1 MPRRPRRVDAI
12 LDGRP
17 YADLAALKAAADLP
31 LSSDEI
37 RQAMAAH
44 PRIGEKPASGWAR
57 GEQSGVDNADAFAA
71 ANAEYE
77 AKFGHVYLV
86 CASGRSGEEL
96 LKISDPGW
104 TTIRD
109 RTGRRRAGTPQDR
122 RTPTRESGDRVSLVT
137 THVLDTAAGRPA
149 QGIAVR
155 FETAE
160 GKPIADGRTDDDG
173 PSATSAPK
181 PWRPAATGW
190 SSTPAPTS
198 ARTRSSRRSR

>member
-1 MPRRPRRVDAI
+1 MLLSEFNTADDVRPLLTACLAVPRWVDAI

-96 LKISDPGW
+96 LKILRSRLGNDPA
-104 TTIRD
+104 T
-109 RTGRRRAGTPQDR
+109 
-122 RTPTRESGDRVSLVT
+122 E
-137 THVLDTAAGRPA
+137 LDVAGRELLK
-149 QGIAVR
+149 IAELRLAKAV
-155 FETAE
+155 TA
-160 GKPIADGRTDDDG
+160 
-173 PSATSAPK
+173 
-181 PWRPAATGW
+181 
-190 SSTPAPTS
+190 
-198 ARTRSSRRSR
+198 